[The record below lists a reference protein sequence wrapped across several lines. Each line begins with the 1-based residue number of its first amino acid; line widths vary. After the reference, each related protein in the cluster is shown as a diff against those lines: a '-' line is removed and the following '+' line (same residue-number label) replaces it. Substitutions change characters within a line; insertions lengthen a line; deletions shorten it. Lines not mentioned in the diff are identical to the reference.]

1 MRQPSERLLALPLLG
16 LALLLPLPIVG
27 ISNYYVHLCLVI
39 AIYMILLLGLDIV
52 VGYTGETSLA
62 HGALF
67 GIGAYTAG
75 VLFFKFGLGFW
86 VALPAALVVS
96 ALFGLLLAI
105 PALRV
110 RGPYLAMVT
119 AAFGAIIQILINE
132 MSFLTN
138 GPMGVRLNRP
148 HLLGLLPRDR
158 EYYYLVVGLLLLA
171 LATVNRIVGSS
182 FGRAFQ
188 ALRDAPIAA
197 DCLGVSVW
205 RYKVY
210 AFVLS
215 ASLAG
220 LAGVLFAYG
229 EQYISPNSYSIEL
242 SILFLLAVTLGGARS
257 RLGALLGAAIVVL
270 LPNLLA
276 DIDLVRWIAA
286 AIGLGAILVMVS
298 RIRRAGA
305 LTGGTLD
312 MPVACCLI
320 AWPAAR
326 SLTSVIDFKLTI
338 FGLMILFVV
347 YQMPEGL
354 SGRLTRR
361 SGPAIVRSAARPD
374 FLLTRDGEEDPGDL
388 LVVEALTRQ
397 FGGLVA
403 LNAVSLT
410 VKRGEIHGL
419 IGPNGSG
426 KSTLINLLSGL
437 YPPSLGSIRF
447 RGQRVDGLPPAAIAR
462 RGIARTFQ
470 NLQLFGEMSA
480 FENVLVAL
488 NHSLRGTVFDVI
500 LGTPRRRRS
509 EAEARTRAM
518 ALLDFV
524 GLGELADEK
533 ACNLPY
539 GKGRLLEIA
548 RALALEPRLLLLDE
562 PAAGL
567 TRPEIE
573 TLTAN
578 LRKIRD
584 QGVAIVLI
592 EHHIDLVMAL
602 CDVVTVL
609 DFGKVIAEAE
619 PQALSRDQRV
629 IDAYLGVQQ
638 PAVP

>member
-1 MRQPSERLLALPLLG
+1 MRPLPEKLVAPPVLA
-16 LALLLPLPIVG
+16 LALLLPLPFVG
-27 ISNYYVHLCLVI
+27 ISNYYVHLGLIV

-62 HGALF
+62 HAALF

-75 VLFFKFGLGFW
+75 VLAFKLNLGFW
-86 VALPAALVVS
+86 VALPASLAVS

-119 AAFGAIIQILINE
+119 AAFGAIVQILINE
-132 MSFLTN
+132 MTFLTN
-138 GPMGVRLNRP
+138 GPMGIRLNRP
-148 HLLGLLPRDR
+148 ALLGVLPRDR
-158 EYYYLVVGLLLLA
+158 EYYYLVLALLLLA
-171 LATVNRIVGSS
+171 VATVNRIVSSS

-210 AFVLS
+210 AFILS
-215 ASLAG
+215 AALAG
-220 LAGVLFAYG
+220 LAGTLFAYS
-229 EQYISPNSYSIEL
+229 ERYISPNTYSIEL
-242 SILFLLAVTLGGARS
+242 SILFLLAVTLGGPRS
-257 RLGALLGAAIVVL
+257 RLGALLGAAVVVL

-276 DIDLVRWIAA
+276 DIELVRWIAA
-286 AIGLGAILVMVS
+286 AIGAVAILIMAARV
-298 RIRRAGA
+298 RRAKA
-305 LTGGTLD
+305 VTSGTLD
-312 MPVACCLI
+312 MPVALCLA

-326 SLTSVIDFKLTI
+326 SLTSVVDFKLTI

-354 SGRLTRR
+354 SGRLFRR
-361 SGPAIVRSAARPD
+361 SGPAAMRRAAPAEAGLHVVTEAD
-374 FLLTRDGEEDPGDL
+374 GDL
-388 LVVEALTRQ
+388 LVVEGLTRQ

-403 LNAVSLT
+403 LSGVSLT

-426 KSTLINLLSGL
+426 KSTLINVLSGI

-447 RGQRVDGLPPAAIAR
+447 LGQRLDGLPPAAIAR
-462 RGIARTFQ
+462 RGVARTFQ
-470 NLQLFGEMSA
+470 NLQLFGEMTA
-480 FENVLVAL
+480 FENILVAL
-488 NHSLRGTVFDVI
+488 NHSLRGTLFDVI

-509 EAEARTRAM
+509 EEAARDRAT
-518 ALLDFV
+518 ALLGFV
-524 GLGELADEK
+524 GLADLADEK
-533 ACNLPY
+533 ARNLSY

-567 TRPEIE
+567 TKPEIE
-573 TLTAN
+573 ALIAN
-578 LRKIRD
+578 LRRIRD

-619 PQALSRDQRV
+619 PQALCRDQKV
-629 IDAYLGVQQ
+629 IDAYLGVQ
-638 PAVP
+638 P

>member
-1 MRQPSERLLALPLLG
+1 MRAPSQRMLALPLVG
-16 LALLLPLPIVG
+16 LALVLPLPIVG
-27 ISNYYVHLCLVI
+27 LSNYYVHLGLVI

-75 VLFFKFGLGFW
+75 VLVFTLGLGFW
-86 VALPAALVVS
+86 VALPTALVVS

-138 GPMGVRLNRP
+138 GPMGIRLNRP
-148 HLLGLLPRDR
+148 HLLGLLPSDR
-158 EYYYLVVGLLLLA
+158 EYYYLVVILLLLA

-220 LAGVLFAYG
+220 LAGVLFAFG
-229 EQYISPNSYSIEL
+229 EQYIAPNTFSIEL
-242 SILFLLAVTLGGARS
+242 SILFLLAVTVGGVRS
-257 RLGALLGAAIVVL
+257 RLGALFGASIVVL

-286 AIGLGAILVMVS
+286 AIGLGAILVMVN
-298 RIRRAGA
+298 RIRRAGTV
-305 LTGGTLD
+305 TGGTLD
-312 MPVACCLI
+312 IPVAFCLV

-326 SLTSVIDFKLTI
+326 SLTSVIDFKQTI
-338 FGLMILFVV
+338 FGLMILFVI

-361 SGPAIVRSAARPD
+361 SGRGTVRSAARTD
-374 FLLTRDGEEDPGDL
+374 ALLTREGEAETADL

-403 LNAVSLT
+403 LSGVSLI

-447 RGQRVDGLPPAAIAR
+447 RGQQVDGLPPVAIAR
-462 RGIARTFQ
+462 LGIARTFQ

-500 LGTPRRRRS
+500 VGTPRRRRS
-509 EAEARTRAM
+509 EAEAGARAM

-524 GLGELADEK
+524 GLGQLADEK

-548 RALALEPRLLLLDE
+548 RALALEPHLLLLDE

-573 TLTAN
+573 TLSVN
-578 LRKIRD
+578 LRKIRA

-609 DFGKVIAEAE
+609 DFGKVIAEAD

-638 PAVP
+638 AAAP